1 MIIRQVVN
9 TIFRSCSYVL
19 SNGHRSW
26 MVDCGD
32 VDRILPHIDGE
43 LDGVILTHA
52 HFDHIYG
59 LNTLLSLFPDVKV
72 YTNQA
77 GLEGLTSDR
86 INLSKYY
93 GDPFIFDKPELVQ
106 LVDDGMLI
114 NLFGD
119 VNAKAIFTPGHSPD
133 CITWLV
139 NDVLFTGDCYIPNVK
154 TVTNMPHSDK
164 FLAAQSEAIIHQL
177 AEQRTIYPGHAPEL
191 T

>member
-1 MIIRQVVN
+1 
-9 TIFRSCSYVL
+9 
-19 SNGHRSW
+19 

-32 VDRILPHIDGE
+32 VDRILPHIDGD

-119 VNAKAIFTPGHSPD
+119 VNAKAVFTPGHSPD

-139 NDVLFTGDCYIPNVK
+139 NNVLFTGDCYIPNVK